1 MDSLYSKVNYEREL
15 QLTQVS
21 DNILYQ
27 CLSVYLADML
37 HILVLYALLVV
48 LVSIIVKHVIII
60 LLLMMF
66 PNIFMQ
72 VVFVLYK

>member
-21 DNILYQ
+21 ENILYQ

-48 LVSIIVKHVIII
+48 SASIIVKHMIIV
-60 LLLMMF
+60 LLLVMF
-66 PNIFMQ
+66 PDIFMQ
-72 VVFVLYK
+72 VVFILYK